1 MNTPASALTGIS
13 SMATRHLLAELAER
27 CALAGGP
34 RVAFESVGGVDAA
47 RRVAAG
53 EQFDLVVLASD
64 AIDALLAAGHVQGPR
79 VDLVRSAMVVAVPAG
94 APHPSLHDE
103 AALRAAV
110 AATPSIGYSTG
121 PSGKHLLALIE
132 RWGLQDTLAGRLVLA
147 PPGVPV
153 ATLVA
158 RGQAALGFQQLP
170 EFAGQPGIEVVG
182 ELPAAAA
189 QTTTFSAA
197 LGLQAAPGAAAVL
210 AQFRDPDNAETHR
223 RHGLAPAA

>member
-1 MNTPASALTGIS
+1 MNTPAPTLTGIS

-27 CALAGGP
+27 CAAQGGP
-34 RVAFESVGGVDAA
+34 RVALESVGGVDAA

-53 EQFDLVVLASD
+53 EHFDLVVLASD
-64 AIDALLAAGHVQGPR
+64 AIDTLLAAGQVQGPR

-94 APHPSLHDE
+94 APHPPLHDE
-103 AALRAAV
+103 AALRAAL
-110 AATPSIGYSTG
+110 AAAPGIGYSTG

-132 RWGLQDTLAGRLVLA
+132 RWGMQATLAGRLVLA

-158 RGQAALGFQQLP
+158 RGEAALGLQQLP

-189 QTTTFSAA
+189 MTTTFSAA
-197 LGLQAAPGAAAVL
+197 LGLRAAPGAAAVL
-210 AQFRDPDNAETHR
+210 ARFRHADTAETKR

>member
-1 MNTPASALTGIS
+1 MNTPAPLLTGIS
-13 SMATRHLLAELAER
+13 SMATRHLLAELAGWW
-27 CALAGGP
+27 AAQGGV

-53 EQFDLVVLASD
+53 EHFDLVVLASD
-64 AIDALLAAGHVQGPR
+64 AIDTLLAAGQLQGPR
-79 VDLVRSAMVVAVPAG
+79 VDLVRSAMVLAVPAG
-94 APHPSLHDE
+94 AAHPPLHDE

-110 AATPSIGYSTG
+110 AAAPSLGYSTG
-121 PSGKHLLALIE
+121 PSGKHLLALLA
-132 RWGLQDTLAGRLVLA
+132 RWGLQDTLAPRLVLA

-182 ELPAAAA
+182 ELPAGAAM
-189 QTTTFSAA
+189 TTVFSAA
-197 LGLQAAPGAAAVL
+197 LGLHAHPAAAEVL
-210 AQFRDPDNAETHR
+210 AAFRRPDTADTLR
-223 RHGLAPAA
+223 RHGLAPPA